1 MMMMVVVSNNSPSRN
16 GTTRT
21 ALLLRLLLLI
31 TAVLGQ
37 EDVLIGSTTTGGAGG
52 VVAVVVA
59 QEPPAPALSPQ
70 HHTDQHSSSS
80 ADSIDCYGANTEVAH
95 LQLYYK
101 VSQETTPLSPLSSGA
116 RWTLR
121 CNDDP
126 DLVWDG
132 ATTDD
137 TTMSSSPS
145 WWFENLCVNVTA
157 DTCQFTI
164 TAPAGDSSTFYALVV
179 GATTIA
185 VSSKEKEDAID
196 ETVCFGLLCDQPPLE
211 RDDDDDAGLDDDHT
225 STTKNEDEEEEEEGE
240 TTTGR
245 EGADGPVRGG
255 ADVAAKAAD
264 PNVIQNQHVQLIRQT
279 GFIIWITSMA
289 VTFAMV
295 LLVWYCAVR
304 IRHYHQQANAA
315 AAADEVE
322 EAFGRKDDDTVREE
336 SGCERDDEEEASRSR
351 R

>member
-1 MMMMVVVSNNSPSRN
+1 MMMMMMVVNNPSSNFM
-16 GTTRT
+16 TRT

-31 TAVLGQ
+31 TTVLGQ
-37 EDVLIGSTTTGGAGG
+37 EEVLSGSSTGGGG
-52 VVAVVVA
+52 GGGAVAVVVT
-59 QEPPAPALSPQ
+59 QKPAPSP
-70 HHTDQHSSSS
+70 HHQNDHSSSS

-101 VSQETTPLSPLSSGA
+101 VSQETPPLSPLSSGA

-132 ATTDD
+132 ATTDN

-185 VSSKEKEDAID
+185 VSSKEKEVAID
-196 ETVCFGLLCDQPPLE
+196 ETVCFGLHCDQTPLE

-225 STTKNEDEEEEEEGE
+225 STTNEDEEEEDEEGA
-240 TTTGR
+240 TTGR
-245 EGADGPVRGG
+245 EGPVRGG
-255 ADVAAKAAD
+255 AAAAKAAD

-304 IRHYHQQANAA
+304 IRHYQANAA
-315 AAADEVE
+315 AAADEAEV
-322 EAFGRKDDDTVREE
+322 AAGRKDDDTVREE
-336 SGCERDDEEEASRSR
+336 SGCERDDEEASRFR